1 MRTSL
6 LLSSVMT
13 MVALSACAKKPET
26 VAPAYISPT
35 TYSSWSCDQLAA
47 EAKRVD
53 NAYGVAAAAQNKARN
68 NDITGV
74 IFLGT
79 PVSTLSGG
87 NVAGQI
93 AQLKGHK
100 NTLEQTQIRKGCIKG

>member
-1 MRTSL
+1 MGNSL
-6 LLSSVMT
+6 LLSSVIAM
-13 MVALSACAKKPET
+13 ALSACAKKPET
-26 VAPAYISPT
+26 VARHIFHPRP
-35 TYSSWSCDQLAA
+35 
-47 EAKRVD
+47 KVR
-53 NAYGVAAAAQNKARN
+53 GVAINWWWKPSGLTMLWVLLQRRKTKRA
-68 NDITGV
+68 TTTLGV
-74 IFLGT
+74 IFLGL